1 MKQSYS
7 ASFKSRGL
15 QHPRVNEATRNSNP
29 AQTKLPLSDM
39 DFIELP
45 DNLFHLFVILRKGSS
60 VLVV

>member
-7 ASFKSRGL
+7 ASLELRDL
-15 QHPRVNEATRNSNP
+15 QHPRAKEATRNGSP
-29 AQTKLPLSDM
+29 VQTKLPLPDM

-45 DNLFHLFVILRKGSS
+45 DNSLHSFVILRKGSS